1 MLEKQSKKVRQFII
15 QVGGNMKTII
25 TKVLFILR
33 EWIEQHHEME
43 RWNVR
48 NYKKQSYDKK

>member
-1 MLEKQSKKVRQFII
+1 MVKQFIT

-33 EWIEQHHEME
+33 EWIEQHNEME

>member
-1 MLEKQSKKVRQFII
+1 MVRQYIT

-43 RWNVR
+43 RATN
-48 NYKKQSYDKK
+48 KIKSYDKK

>member
-1 MLEKQSKKVRQFII
+1 MQEKQSKKVRQFIT

-33 EWIEQHHEME
+33 EWIEQHHEFE
-43 RWNVR
+43 RWNAR
-48 NYKKQSYDKK
+48 NYKK

>member
-25 TKVLFILR
+25 TKVLFILKKCM
-33 EWIEQHHEME
+33 EQHHEFE
-43 RWNVR
+43 RWNAR
-48 NYKKQSYDKK
+48 NYKK